1 MKISVINYKVKNLD
15 INRVFLALYLH
26 KIAKFIQVLKINLQI
41 QRLAN
46 KINLL
51 KILIQ
56 IKEKEVVDRAFQVTN
71 PKIQELMMKKLKLNA
86 IAANQ
91 NPLILSK
98 ILIKVKNNQLL
109 VKLDFQGKKVQKVIV
124 TELKQII
131 LNQNLK
137 LQMKQRA
144 RKK

>member
-56 IKEKEVVDRAFQVTN
+56 IKEKEVVDRAF
-71 PKIQELMMKKLKLNA
+71 
-86 IAANQ
+86 
-91 NPLILSK
+91 
-98 ILIKVKNNQLL
+98 
-109 VKLDFQGKKVQKVIV
+109 
-124 TELKQII
+124 
-131 LNQNLK
+131 
-137 LQMKQRA
+137 
-144 RKK
+144 